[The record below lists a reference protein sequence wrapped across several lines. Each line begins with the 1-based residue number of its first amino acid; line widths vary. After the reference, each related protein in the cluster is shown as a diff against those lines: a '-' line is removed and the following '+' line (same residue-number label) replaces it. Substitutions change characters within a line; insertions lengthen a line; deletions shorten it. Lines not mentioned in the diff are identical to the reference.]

1 MNGEEIERGITT
13 PSLPLGEGQGG
24 VRRASAAPSEPSALT
39 RTERPWGR
47 PDATSSVQAARALR
61 KRMTPQEAKVWTRL
75 RLLRGQGFH
84 FRRQVPIA
92 DYIVDF
98 ACLKAGL
105 VVEIDGGQ
113 HARDDHSR
121 KDRMR
126 DAALNAAGFRV
137 LRFWNADVG
146 RDPSTVIDTVF
157 AALTVAE
164 AAGAAYPTPAP
175 PLRGGKE
182 QSHG

>member
-1 MNGEEIERGITT
+1 
-13 PSLPLGEGQGG
+13 
-24 VRRASAAPSEPSALT
+24 
-39 RTERPWGR
+39 
-47 PDATSSVQAARALR
+47 
-61 KRMTPQEAKVWTRL
+61 MTQQEAKVWVRL
-75 RLLRGQGFH
+75 RLLREQGFH

-92 DYIVDF
+92 RYIVDF

-105 VVEIDGGQ
+105 IVEIDGGQ
-113 HARDDHSR
+113 HARDDQSR

-126 DAALNAAGFRV
+126 DAALKAAGFRV
-137 LRFWNADVG
+137 LRFWNADVDG
-146 RDPSTVIDTVF
+146 DPSAIIDTVF

-182 QSHG
+182 QTHD